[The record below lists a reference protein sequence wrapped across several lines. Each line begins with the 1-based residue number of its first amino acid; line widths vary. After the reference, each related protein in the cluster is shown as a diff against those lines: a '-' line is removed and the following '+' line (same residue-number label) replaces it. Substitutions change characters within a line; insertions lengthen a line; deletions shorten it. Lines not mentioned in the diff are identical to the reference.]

1 MNAGAWALAA
11 ARYAARGVWFAVVS
25 VAWLVALGIA
35 SAVPGRFGSVAF
47 WLVAVVGAAVALGA
61 VWLPMLRK
69 VAPVWAD
76 VLRYRRRR
84 RGWLRRWNGY
94 CVARDLGI
102 VPKLPEEVEAVAFR
116 RKRRRRLP
124 AAEFDTT
131 SSGARLLV
139 EQQTAAAT
147 DDDVL
152 KRAIAYSGIIG
163 MPSGFVTVARPTPG
177 QIIVKWPASAPVDVL
192 AEGRVNGWKV
202 RVPGGIPVLGR
213 TSSGQDVAL
222 DIAGDPFHLA
232 CQGAS
237 RSGKSVALMG
247 LLGGYAPA
255 SRRGAVIVGGIDP
268 TGLLL
273 APWTDHPGSEF
284 RALGLSDLDA
294 VTAALS
300 AAVAEMD
307 RRVAWLMQEGR
318 DKVTTPD
325 DFAALF
331 FVLEEYPGLVAA
343 LGSADAPLKPG
354 DRRLPMVKA
363 GVQRLIQ
370 EGAKAGVR
378 GLLLAQRMDAS
389 IVGGSERSN
398 IVTRISLRVDNR
410 DAVAMLHPDADTET
424 VERIRGFAAGYAY
437 VERPAE
443 APQVVRFDAVDY
455 SEYRRVVMGGTSD
468 GSAR

>member
-1 MNAGAWALAA
+1 MNAGAWALSA
-11 ARYAARGVWFAVVS
+11 ARYAFRGAWFAVVS
-25 VAWLVALGIA
+25 VAWLVTLGIA
-35 SAVPGRFGSVAF
+35 SAFPGRLGSVAF
-47 WLVAVVGAAVALGA
+47 WLVVVLGAAVALGA

-69 VAPVWAD
+69 FAPVWAD
-76 VLRYRRRR
+76 VLRHRRRR

-102 VPKLPEEVEAVAFR
+102 IPKLPEEVEAVAFR
-116 RKRRRRLP
+116 RKRRRHLP
-124 AAEFDTT
+124 AAEFVTT
-131 SSGARLLV
+131 SSGARLMV

-163 MPSGFVTVARPTPG
+163 MPSDFVTVTRPTPG
-177 QIIVKWPASAPVDVL
+177 RIIVQWPASAPTDVL
-192 AEGRVNGWKV
+192 AEGRAIGWKV
-202 RVPGGIPVLGR
+202 RVPGGAPVLGR
-213 TSSGQDVAL
+213 TSSGRDLVL

-273 APWTDHPGSEF
+273 APWADHPGAEF
-284 RALGLSDLDA
+284 RALGLSDLDT

-300 AAVAEMD
+300 AAVSEMD
-307 RRVAWLMQEGR
+307 RRIEWLMNQGR

-325 DFAALF
+325 DFATLL

-378 GLLLAQRMDAS
+378 VLLLAQRMDAS

-398 IVTRISLRVDNR
+398 IGTRISLRVDNR
-410 DAVAMLHPDADTET
+410 DAVAMLHPDADPET

-455 SEYRRVVMGGTSD
+455 SEYRRVVMGELSGE
-468 GSAR
+468 

>member
-1 MNAGAWALAA
+1 MNAGAWALSA
-11 ARYAARGVWFAVVS
+11 ARYAFRGAWFAVAS
-25 VAWLVALGIA
+25 VAWLVALGVA
-35 SAVPGRFGSVAF
+35 SAFPGRLGSVAF
-47 WLVAVVGAAVALGA
+47 WFVAVVGAAAALGA
-61 VWLPMLRK
+61 VWLPMLRR

-84 RGWLRRWNGY
+84 HSCLRRWNGY

-116 RKRRRRLP
+116 RKRRWRLP
-124 AAEFDTT
+124 AAEFVTT
-131 SSGARLLV
+131 SSGARLMV
-139 EQQTAAAT
+139 EQTAAAT

-152 KRAIAYSGIIG
+152 KRAHAYAGIIG
-163 MPSGFVTVARPTPG
+163 MPSDFVTVTRPTPG
-177 QIIVKWPASAPVDVL
+177 QIVVKWPVSAPVDVL

-202 RVPGGIPVLGR
+202 RVPGGVPVLGR
-213 TSSGQDVAL
+213 TSRGQDMAL

-273 APWTDHPGSEF
+273 APWADHPGSEF
-284 RALGLSDLDA
+284 RALGLSNLDA

-300 AAVAEMD
+300 AAVSEMD
-307 RRVAWLMQEGR
+307 RRIAWLMDQGR

-378 GLLLAQRMDAS
+378 VLLLAQRMDAS

-398 IVTRISLRVDNR
+398 IGTRISLRVDNR

-443 APQVVRFDAVDY
+443 APQIVRFDAVDY
-455 SEYRRVVMGGTSD
+455 AEYRRVVMGGISD
-468 GSAR
+468 ESAR